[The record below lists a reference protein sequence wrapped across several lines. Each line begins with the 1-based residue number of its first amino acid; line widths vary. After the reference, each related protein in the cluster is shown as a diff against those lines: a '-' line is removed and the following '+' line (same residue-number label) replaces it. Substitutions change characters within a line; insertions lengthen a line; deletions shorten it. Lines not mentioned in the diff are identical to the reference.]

1 MNITEQLCTAYD
13 FNRGGPPNSTGRV
26 SREAVLE
33 YIDAHSVEHPP
44 SHPTTALHWD
54 LIRTFGA
61 SEGRRLLLRASRQ
74 WDAKPLRARDI
85 VFKWSILED
94 DYEPQAWVDEYLADV
109 IHDWRAERDRLRLC
123 AEAEKAWSG
132 FNGFATPQQMDEWNE
147 KYGAWV
153 LSPHRK
159 FGKVTV
165 TNNVYRLPVPPPSE
179 SLRVAAQAE
188 LDAFM
193 GVVTQKE
200 SDAWFEKYRSVAHEM
215 ARTNITIA
223 NDKVVERDRRE
234 AIDTSDRVDAR
245 RFDAA
250 SLHGKAV
257 PDREWLVPGLI
268 PAGNVT
274 LLYGDG
280 GTGKSLLALQ
290 LAATKVR
297 GGMFFGRPLK
307 AGKCEFFTAEDS
319 RDEIH
324 RRLVDIARME
334 HFPLSELGGLSV
346 TSLVDTDALLATEG
360 GDGLTETPLYRKLES
375 ILAENRPDL
384 LVLDTLAD
392 VFGGN
397 EVVRAQARRFVAML
411 RKLCLFYGCTVVVLA
426 HPSLSGMDKGTS
438 GSTGW
443 NNSVRSRL
451 FFARVLDTDGTE
463 PDEDARVLRVGKLN
477 YGRVGTEI
485 PMRWK
490 SGAFVGEGDTSGP
503 DPLTQRWKAEQV
515 FLELLDKANKHHAH
529 VSSKKGANYAPAVFA
544 REALKQG
551 VKKRDLVDVMNHMLD
566 SGKIE
571 NTPHGSPSRMRY
583 WLERVAQPP
592 APSVFPPSL
601 PPSFPPSL
609 PPSST

>member
-1 MNITEQLCTAYD
+1 MSITEQLCAAHD
-13 FNRGGPPNSTGRV
+13 FNRGGPPNATGRV
-26 SREAVLE
+26 GREDVLE
-33 YIDAHSVEHPP
+33 YIDAHSVERPP

-85 VFKWSILED
+85 VFKWTILED

-123 AEAEKAWSG
+123 ADGEEAWKDFCG
-132 FNGFATPQQMDEWNE
+132 YATGEQMEAWNE
-147 KYGAWV
+147 KYSAWV
-153 LSPHRK
+153 LSPHRR

-165 TNNVYRLPVPPPSE
+165 LRNNVVRLPTRE
-179 SLRVAAQAE
+179 EAQAA
-188 LDAFM
+188 LDAFH
-193 GVVTQKE
+193 GVATQAE
-200 SDAWFEKYRSVAHEM
+200 TDAWVAKYGQFWQQME
-215 ARTNITIA
+215 RTEIQI
-223 NDKVVERDRRE
+223 VSERQAQAMRKQVTDASE
-234 AIDTSDRVDAR
+234 RVDAR

-250 SLHGKAV
+250 SLHGKPV
-257 PDREWLVPGLI
+257 PDREWSVPGLI

-280 GTGKSLLALQ
+280 GTGKSLLTLQ

-297 GGMFFGRPLK
+297 GGMFFGRPVRK
-307 AGKCEFFTAEDS
+307 GKCEFITAEDS

-324 RRLVDIARME
+324 RRLADIGRME
-334 HFPLSELGGLSV
+334 NFPLSELAGLSV

-360 GDGLTETPLYRKLES
+360 GDVLTETPLYRKLES
-375 ILAENRPDL
+375 ILAESRPDL

-411 RKLCLFYGCTVVVLA
+411 RKLCLSYDCTIVVLA

-490 SGAFVGEGDTSGP
+490 SGAFVAEGGDIGP
-503 DPLTQRWKAEQV
+503 DPLTQRWKAERV
-515 FLELLDKANKHHAH
+515 FLELLDRANKHHEH
-529 VSSKKGANYAPAVFA
+529 VSSKKGANYAPAIFA

-583 WLERVAQPP
+583 WLERVSQPP
-592 APSVFPPSL
+592 SPSVFPPSL
-601 PPSFPPSL
+601 PPSFPPTL